1 MALSRNAQRPVPLI
15 HSFKDSFMPSTKN
28 TLAAPIRKK
37 AIALLNARLA
47 DALDLHTQSKQAHWN
62 VKGPS
67 FIALHELF
75 DKIAEET
82 DGYVD
87 DIAER
92 ITALGGIAEG
102 TARVAAKKSSLKEY
116 PLDIT
121 KGSDHVEALSNALAE
136 FGTLVRE
143 AIDAASGFGDADTAD
158 LFTGISRGV
167 DKYLWFVE
175 SHNL

>member
-1 MALSRNAQRPVPLI
+1 MTFNLI
-15 HSFKDSFMPSTKN
+15 KESQMFPTKN
-28 TLAAPIRKK
+28 TLPLAVRKK
-37 AIALLNARLA
+37 SIALLNARLA
-47 DALDLHTQSKQAHWN
+47 DAIDFKSQTKQAHWN
-62 VKGPS
+62 VKGPT

-75 DKIAEET
+75 DKIAEDA

-92 ITALGGIAEG
+92 ITALGGVAEG
-102 TARVAAKKSSLKEY
+102 TARVAAKKSQLAEY
-116 PLDIT
+116 PLDIS
-121 KGSDHVEALSNALAE
+121 KGEDHVEALSKALAQ

-143 AIDAASGFGDADTAD
+143 AIDASSGFGDADTAD

-175 SHNL
+175 SHGL